1 MLLALSASAP
11 GPANS
16 CNHTASHTR
25 EQTDSCSTQQ
35 AGSNGLLRAAGPG
48 KAVAMACSSSS
59 CECEGEKQIDFAALK
74 STG

>member
-11 GPANS
+11 DPANS
-16 CNHTASHTR
+16 RKHTASHTR
-25 EQTDSCSTQQ
+25 QRTDSCSTQQ

-48 KAVAMACSSSS
+48 KAVAARSSSS
-59 CECEGEKQIDFAALK
+59 CGGGEGEKHIDVEALK